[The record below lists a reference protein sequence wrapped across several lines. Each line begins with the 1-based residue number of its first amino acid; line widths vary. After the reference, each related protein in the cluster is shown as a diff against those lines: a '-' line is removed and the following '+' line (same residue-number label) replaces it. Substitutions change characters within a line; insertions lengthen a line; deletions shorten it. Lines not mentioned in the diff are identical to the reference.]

1 LFLGPW
7 AVMTIETIGGQA
19 SGRGTI
25 DGVGEGRKVL
35 IEVSIGLAEC
45 GNA

>member
-1 LFLGPW
+1 
-7 AVMTIETIGGQA
+7 MTIETIGGQA